1 MIPLL
6 PPPHIQEVPFAS
18 APAPFPGPI
27 ETLRSPDG
35 RWLLVHVG
43 ARYPEKTLK
52 SEHALLLFDLKGGGT
67 SRLLNYERHADA
79 CFSPDGRHLLV
90 TEWSAPD
97 AASVR
102 LYRLEGAP
110 VRASLERWI
119 GPLHRQVRSSSFQV
133 LGWQDSKTFRL
144 QWWGYGGEAEAKSF
158 RKGLEVR
165 LDDGVKEVY
174 PREEGAD
181 HPSDDPSR

>member
-1 MIPLL
+1 MIPFL
-6 PPPHIQEVPFAS
+6 PPPQIQEVPFAS
-18 APAPFPGPI
+18 APAPFPGPA

-43 ARYPEKTLK
+43 AQRPESLLK
-52 SEHALLLFDLKGGGT
+52 NEHQLLLMDLKGGGT
-67 SRLLNYERHADA
+67 SRLLSYGRHADA

-90 TEWSAPD
+90 TDWSAAD
-97 AASVR
+97 AATVR
-102 LYRLEGAP
+102 LYHLEAAP
-110 VRASLERWI
+110 VRGSLERWI
-119 GPLHRQVRSSSFQV
+119 GPLQRQVKSSSFQV

-174 PREEGAD
+174 PREEGV
-181 HPSDDPSR
+181 PR

>member
-1 MIPLL
+1 MIPFL
-6 PPPHIQEVPFAS
+6 PPPQIEEAPFAS
-18 APAPFPGPI
+18 APRPFPGPG

-35 RWLLVHVG
+35 RWLLVHVAAQQPEGQLKG
-43 ARYPEKTLK
+43 A
-52 SEHALLLFDLKGGGT
+52 HLLLLMDLKGGGT
-67 SRLLNYERHADA
+67 SRLLSYNRHADA

-90 TEWSAPD
+90 TDWSAAD

-102 LYRLEGAP
+102 LYRLEGTP

-119 GPLHRQVRSSSFQV
+119 GPLQRQAKSSSFQV

-174 PREEGAD
+174 PREGEAA
-181 HPSDDPSR
+181 R

>member
-1 MIPLL
+1 MAAMIPYL
-6 PPPHIQEVPFAS
+6 PPPLIQEVPFAS
-18 APAPFPGPI
+18 APAPFPGPG

-43 ARYPEKTLK
+43 AQGNEAHLK
-52 SEHALLLFDLKGGGT
+52 SAHLLLLMDLKGGGT
-67 SRLLNYERHADA
+67 SRLLAYGRHADA

-90 TEWSAPD
+90 TDWSAAD

-102 LYRLEGAP
+102 LYKLEGSP

-119 GPLHRQVRSSSFQV
+119 GPLQKQVKSSSFQV
-133 LGWQDSKTFRL
+133 LGWQDAKTFRL

-174 PREEGAD
+174 PREAGVA
-181 HPSDDPSR
+181 P